1 MVEGGGERVSGDV
14 RGGGVSWVLGFCF
27 EGNGLWRWARFGA
40 AGFETAFGCVLGL
53 GGDDTTCR
61 I

>member
-1 MVEGGGERVSGDV
+1 MVEGGGERVGGDV
-14 RGGGVSWVLGFCF
+14 GGGGVSWVLGFCF

-40 AGFETAFGCVLGL
+40 ARFRTAFSCVLDL